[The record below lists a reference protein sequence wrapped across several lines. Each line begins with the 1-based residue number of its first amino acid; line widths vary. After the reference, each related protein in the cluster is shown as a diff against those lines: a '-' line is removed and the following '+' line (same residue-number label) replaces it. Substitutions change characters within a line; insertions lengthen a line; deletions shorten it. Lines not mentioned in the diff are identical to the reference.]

1 MLQDNFGIGD
11 EEFWET
17 EGLGRVFFWVL
28 LGGGG
33 WEGGGEDEE
42 GGEEEERLLSLE
54 DKFWGIQQRD
64 KRSAR

>member
-17 EGLGRVFFWVL
+17 EGLGLVFFW
-28 LGGGG
+28 GFMERGE
-33 WEGGGEDEE
+33 WEGGGGEGE
-42 GGEEEERLLSLE
+42 GGEEEERLLRFE
-54 DKFWGIQQRD
+54 EKFGGIQQRD